1 MPTGFV
7 LVGIK
12 NNNNNNNKFN
22 NVDGAIIMKQVISG
36 VHQGPLMN
44 VDQRKATSN
53 PQTKPNNLGCESASR
68 LLSTYTVYYY
78 SAQKLTLILPS
89 HGGRRLS

>member
-22 NVDGAIIMKQVISG
+22 NGDGAIIMKQVISG

-44 VDQRKATSN
+44 VEN
-53 PQTKPNNLGCESASR
+53 CGSA
-68 LLSTYTVYYY
+68 
-78 SAQKLTLILPS
+78 
-89 HGGRRLS
+89 